1 MQKEELCL
9 VRLSRNPSKL
19 ESFICHIWKHSLSED
34 DIQEAVHELSGPG
47 VVLQYANKRVFL
59 EDMRAWFVLMR
70 LTELETFR
78 SCLKKELRCRDNV
91 HIRDHGVF
99 RIWTQPDDIH
109 GAIAPDNHDL
119 ILSHLI
125 LSHDGADKPDVSQDV
140 CCHRETHPC
149 TKDVWVCYSAAGST
163 VTVSWSGGIISTS
176 TQTATSGDQF
186 SDDDCIRTY

>member
-34 DIQEAVHELSGPG
+34 DIHEAVHELSGPG

-78 SCLKKELRCRDNV
+78 HCLRHATSCKDHV
-91 HIRDHGVF
+91 HIRDRGVF

-125 LSHDGADKPDVSQDV
+125 WSRDV
-140 CCHRETHPC
+140 CCQR
-149 TKDVWVCYSAAGST
+149 DVWVCYSAAGST